1 MLINDS
7 IASRVESPTRSK
19 CVPWRVGLDR
29 CNIDGRFSWLSA
41 VFGLYTWGYTTVS
54 IELFLQQNYSPRG
67 CLEAVRLAC
76 LIAMGLEWRKQVL
89 YCVLAPGL

>member
-29 CNIDGRFSWLSA
+29 SNINGRFSWLSA

-54 IELFLQQNYSPRG
+54 IELFSATELLTQGLSAG
-67 CLEAVRLAC
+67 CASRMLDC
-76 LIAMGLEWRKQVL
+76 DGLEWRKQVL
-89 YCVLAPGL
+89 YCVLAPEL